1 MAQYY
6 FALWDICLQFIKYLR
21 WKLQIFSNAPLLA
34 SCTHTLTFVN
44 VETNNIGQMFEK
56 YLSAS
61 LADTACNCQREF
73 QVFTL
78 HLHWQQ
84 ATVDGCQFLAKCRNR
99 TNDPPIANSGV
110 SAGEQQSVYVI

>member
-1 MAQYY
+1 MPPPG
-6 FALWDICLQFIKYLR
+6 FLH
-21 WKLQIFSNAPLLA
+21 
-34 SCTHTLTFVN
+34 THTLTFVN
-44 VETNNIGQMFEK
+44 VETNNIGQIFEK

-110 SAGEQQSVYVI
+110 SAGEQQQCLCNLIASLLLPRPPI